1 MVLACRLLMVRPP
14 RHTAL
19 PGAHYAAGRVL
30 ERHNGRGR
38 GPTMVLAHPRDD
50 WPLPRAGLRGDGS
63 LSRQVCHHLASR
75 RRAAPPLW
83 PPLLFEAQHEVA
95 RANGRSRPAAG
106 PRVRATRG
114 HHAPAVHA
122 TPRGLGRDAGR
133 QAPTYPRAARNDPFA
148 AARRLVGLLLLRA
161 AEATAARGR
170 GRRWRERPNR
180 GRLRRSQSG
189 GSARGLRR
197 GRQALSGGSRR
208 VHAAPRSHATAAGR
222 ARACAAFDAAP
233 ARGDETLLRA
243 QDPAQ
248 LDDVQTARG
257 DDAAGRPRYPLS
269 AWWLARQPL
278 LSERRPSTVANR
290 RACHFFRRRRC
301 AVHRAVR
308 R

>member
-1 MVLACRLLMVRPP
+1 MVLARHLLVVRAP

-19 PGAHYAAGRVL
+19 PGAHHAAGRVL
-30 ERHNGRGR
+30 ERRDDRGR
-38 GPTMVLAHPRDD
+38 GPAMVLAHPRDD
-50 WPLPRAGLRGDGS
+50 WPLPREGLRGDGS

-83 PPLLFEAQHEVA
+83 PPLLFEAQHGVA

-114 HHAPAVHA
+114 HHALALYA

-133 QAPTYPRAARNDPFA
+133 QAPADPRAARNDPFA
-148 AARRLVGLLLLRA
+148 AARRLVGPVLLRA

-170 GRRWRERPNR
+170 GRRWRELPYR
-180 GRLRRSQSG
+180 GGLRRSQSG

-197 GRQALSGGSRR
+197 GRQALSGGPRR
-208 VHAAPRSHATAAGR
+208 VHAAPRTYATAAGR